1 MENPLNPLGS
11 QDPLDNQGR
20 GPLDDPLLDAFEH
33 NIEKPPGLTD
43 PLVEHEQDQQSM
55 DDLAHQLEALEA
67 SIENALPVPP
77 EPRGPGDIDEP
88 SGPAD
93 DSATPD
99 VTSVEDDSDTTDA
112 KGDTGGSFQNSL
124 PLPPQGLSRTL
135 PPNPPLSRILNRGS
149 GRAGRSR
156 MPIHRGLGRG
166 PWRRVARLD
175 LRTCP
180 ESREVI
186 AKERCEDCEKY
197 RHWPEG
203 TTEEPRECWYDWQAR
218 ARAEEGDDDSG
229 EEH

>member
-11 QDPLDNQGR
+11 QDPLDNQGQ

-67 SIENALPVPP
+67 SIENALPVSP

-112 KGDTGGSFQNSL
+112 
-124 PLPPQGLSRTL
+124 
-135 PPNPPLSRILNRGS
+135 
-149 GRAGRSR
+149 
-156 MPIHRGLGRG
+156 
-166 PWRRVARLD
+166 
-175 LRTCP
+175 
-180 ESREVI
+180 
-186 AKERCEDCEKY
+186 
-197 RHWPEG
+197 
-203 TTEEPRECWYDWQAR
+203 
-218 ARAEEGDDDSG
+218 
-229 EEH
+229 